1 MTAPPTFVV
10 IGENVHTTRIVR
22 RNGPQVVA
30 DAAGAEHVA
39 FTDLDGT
46 ARLLPIPHEEVRGQ
60 DYEEGRVKHVRAAVR
75 VARSEG
81 PDAETGLAYLR
92 QLAVRQVD
100 AGAHFLDVNVDEY
113 SHRPHEQVEAME
125 WLVGI
130 LVPIARVPLSI
141 DSSSIDIIRAGMAA
155 AAGMPEPP
163 MLNSASLERADALEL
178 AAAAGGAVIVT
189 AAGAAG
195 MPSNAEER
203 VANGSEMI
211 DRALALGIPLDR
223 VYVDPLVFPIS
234 VDGQFGH
241 HCLDAIRELR
251 ARYGPDLHITG
262 GMSNVSFGIP
272 ERRLINDV
280 FLALA
285 VDAGADSGIIDPIV
299 NNVDAALT
307 RDRTTRPWELAHA
320 VLTGVDRNCRAYMK
334 AFRAG
339 ELADAPVA

>member
-1 MTAPPTFVV
+1 MTARHPFVV

-22 RNGPQVVA
+22 RNGPQIAV
-30 DAAGAEHVA
+30 DDDGTERVA
-39 FTDLDGT
+39 FTDLDGQ
-46 ARLLPIPHEEVRGQ
+46 ARLLPIPPEEVRGQ

-81 PDAETGLAYLR
+81 PDAEAGLAYLH

-100 AGAHFLDVNVDEY
+100 AGADFLDVNVDEY
-113 SHRPHEQVEAME
+113 SHRPHEQIEAME
-125 WLVGI
+125 WLVGV

-141 DSSSIDIIRAGMAA
+141 DSSSIDIIRAGMGA
-155 AAGMPEPP
+155 AAGMAEPP

-178 AAAAGGAVIVT
+178 AAEAGGAVIVT

-211 DRALALGIPLDR
+211 DRALALGIPLER

-251 ARYGPDLHITG
+251 ARYGPELHITG

-285 VDAGADSGIIDPIV
+285 VDAGADSGIIDPVV

-320 VLTGVDRNCRAYMK
+320 VLTGADRNCRAYMK